1 MLTSSLLILPSVTA
15 LQIARSFK
23 NTMVVSSI
31 CGIVSVI
38 IGIYASFVM
47 NLPTGAT
54 IVMVNFLLFLTA
66 YAYKNAVQRK
76 YH

>member
-1 MLTSSLLILPSVTA
+1 
-15 LQIARSFK
+15 
-23 NTMVVSSI
+23 MVVSSI

-54 IVMVNFLLFLTA
+54 IVMANFLLFLTA